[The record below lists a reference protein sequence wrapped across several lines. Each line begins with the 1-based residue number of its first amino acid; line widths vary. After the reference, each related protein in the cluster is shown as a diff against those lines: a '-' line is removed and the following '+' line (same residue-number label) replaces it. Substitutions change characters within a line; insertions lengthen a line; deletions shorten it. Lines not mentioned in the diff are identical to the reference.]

1 MASPLIRTKFHMPR
15 PRRGIVTRPRLD
27 DILGRAAESRLTVV
41 SAPAGFGKTTLLASW
56 LAGPHAGQPSV
67 AWLSLTEGDGDP
79 TTFWA
84 YVVGAMQNAVP
95 GIGDSALQLLES
107 GQPPI
112 ESVLATV
119 VNELSALPHD
129 VYLVL
134 DDYHLADRP
143 GIQAGMTFLLEHLP
157 PQAHLVITTRA
168 DPALPLARLRA
179 RGELVEVRAADLRFT
194 QDEAAT
200 YLKEAIGRDID
211 PSIIATLEQRT
222 EGWIAALQLAALSIQ
237 GRDDVAGFIEGF
249 SGDDRYV
256 VDYLVEE
263 VLQRLPAH
271 VRSFLLRTSILDR
284 LSAPLCE
291 AVTGE
296 RGGRAMLE
304 SLDRANLF
312 LVPLD
317 DSRHWYRY
325 HPLFADVL
333 HTFLLDEHPDEVPEL
348 HRRASQWHDQA
359 GAPVPAVRHA
369 LASGDVDRAADLVEL
384 AVPGLQRDRQEA
396 AIRAWLDVIPDE
408 VVRVRPVLAI
418 GFVGAL
424 MSRAEFD
431 GVEDR
436 LRGIELLLETST
448 HGRGGPRSPAPQV
461 VVVDQET
468 FPRLPGAI
476 EMYRAALAL
485 VRGDAAATIN
495 HAERAL
501 DRAPE
506 DDHLTRAASAALSG
520 LASWGSGDLETAHR
534 AYSIAVERLKRVG
547 HISDVLGCSIT
558 LADIRITQGRLGDAL
573 KTFEEALRLAS
584 REGDTVHRGTA
595 DMYVGMSR
603 IAFERNDLQT
613 ATEHLDRAEELGE
626 RAGLPQYPYRL
637 RVARAALREAE
648 GDLAGARALL
658 DDANRVYVGDF
669 SPNVRPVPALRARVL
684 IAQGN
689 LVEALD
695 WAREQGLSAEDEL
708 SYVRECEHITL
719 ARLLLAR
726 HAAHASEPVM
736 GEASLLL
743 ERLLVA
749 AEQGGRTGSVI
760 EILVLQARARHA
772 RRDVAGAL
780 APLER
785 ALGLAEPERYVRVFI
800 GEGQPLA
807 SLLRTLTETHPSW
820 DYARRLLDAFAAAG
834 KPASGRQTTPV
845 ADGLVEPLSDREL
858 DVLRLLAT
866 DLDGPAIARE
876 LVVSLNTLRTHTRHI
891 YGKLGVTSRRAAVR
905 RAEQLNLLARPGLR

>member
-1 MASPLIRTKFHMPR
+1 MASPLIRTKLHMPR
-15 PRRGIVTRPRLD
+15 PRRGLITRPRLD
-27 DILGRAAESRLTVV
+27 DILSRAAEARLTVV
-41 SAPAGFGKTTLLASW
+41 AAPAGFGKTTLLASW
-56 LAGPHAGQPSV
+56 LAGRRAGQPPV
-67 AWLSLTEGDGDP
+67 AWLSLTEGDSEP
-79 TTFWA
+79 TTFWR
-84 YVVGAMQNAVP
+84 YVVGALQNAVP
-95 GIGDSALQLLES
+95 GLGDSALQVLES
-107 GQPPI
+107 AQPPI

-129 VYLVL
+129 VHLVL
-134 DDYHLADRP
+134 DDYHLADGP

-157 PQAHLVITTRA
+157 PQAHLLITTRA
-168 DPALPLARLRA
+168 DPALALARLRA
-179 RGELVEVRAADLRFT
+179 RGELVEIRAADLRFT

-200 YLKEAIGRDID
+200 YLEATIGRDID
-211 PSIIATLEQRT
+211 PSVVATLEQRT

-237 GRDDVAGFIEGF
+237 GRDDVAGFIAGF

-263 VLQRLPAH
+263 VLQRLPDH
-271 VRSFLLRTSILDR
+271 VRSFLLRTCILDR
-284 LSAPLCE
+284 LSGPLCE

-296 RGGRAMLE
+296 PGGRAMLE

-348 HRRASQWHDQA
+348 HRRASQWHHQA
-359 GAPVPAVRHA
+359 GTPVPAVRHA

-384 AVPGLQRDRQEA
+384 AIPGLQRERQETT
-396 AIRAWLDVIPDE
+396 IRAWLDVIPDD

-436 LRGIELLLETST
+436 LGEIERLLDAST
-448 HGRGGPRSPAPQV
+448 PGRGGPRSPASQM
-461 VVVDQET
+461 VVVDQAT

-476 EMYRAALAL
+476 EMYRAALSLA
-485 VRGDAAATIN
+485 RGDAAATIS

-506 DDHLTRAASAALSG
+506 DDHLTRAAAAALSG

-534 AYSIAVERLKRVG
+534 SYSVAVEGLKRVG

-558 LADIRITQGRLGDAL
+558 LADIRITQGRLGEAL
-573 KTFEEALRLAS
+573 KTYEEALRLAA

-613 ATEHLDRAEELGE
+613 ATEQLGRAEELGE
-626 RAGLPQYPYRL
+626 GAGLPQYPYRV
-637 RVARAALREAE
+637 RVARAAIREAE
-648 GDLAGARALL
+648 GDLTGARELL
-658 DDANRVYVGDF
+658 DDAHRVYVGDF

-684 IAQGN
+684 IAQGD
-689 LVEALD
+689 LDEALD
-695 WAREQGLSAEDEL
+695 WARQQGLSAQDEL

-726 HAAHASEPVM
+726 DSARASEQLV

-749 AEQGGRTGSVI
+749 AEQGGRTGSAI
-760 EILVLQARARHA
+760 EILVLQARTLHA
-772 RRDVAGAL
+772 RRDVPGAL
-780 APLER
+780 ALLER
-785 ALGLAEPERYVRVFI
+785 ALGLAEPEGYVRVFI
-800 GEGQPLA
+800 GEGRPPA
-807 SLLRTLTETHPSW
+807 SLLKTLTETRPSW
-820 DYARRLLDAFAAAG
+820 GYARQLLDASAAAG
-834 KPASGRQTTPV
+834 KPASGREMSPV
-845 ADGLVEPLSDREL
+845 VDGLVEPLSDREL

-891 YGKLGVTSRRAAVR
+891 YAKLGVTSRRAAIR
-905 RAEQLNLLARPGLR
+905 RAEQLKLMERPGLR

>member
-1 MASPLIRTKFHMPR
+1 MFEDARLPHLALGVAV
-15 PRRGIVTRPRLD
+15 RRG
-27 DILGRAAESRLTVV
+27 AA
-41 SAPAGFGKTTLLASW
+41 LA
-56 LAGPHAGQPSV
+56 ANGE
-67 AWLSLTEGDGDP
+67 EG
-79 TTFWA
+79 
-84 YVVGAMQNAVP
+84 
-95 GIGDSALQLLES
+95 
-107 GQPPI
+107 
-112 ESVLATV
+112 LAT
-119 VNELSALPHD
+119 
-129 VYLVL
+129 
-134 DDYHLADRP
+134 
-143 GIQAGMTFLLEHLP
+143 
-157 PQAHLVITTRA
+157 
-168 DPALPLARLRA
+168 
-179 RGELVEVRAADLRFT
+179 FT
-194 QDEAAT
+194 AE
-200 YLKEAIGRDID
+200 
-211 PSIIATLEQRT
+211 
-222 EGWIAALQLAALSIQ
+222 
-237 GRDDVAGFIEGF
+237 
-249 SGDDRYV
+249 
-256 VDYLVEE
+256 
-263 VLQRLPAH
+263 
-271 VRSFLLRTSILDR
+271 
-284 LSAPLCE
+284 
-291 AVTGE
+291 
-296 RGGRAMLE
+296 
-304 SLDRANLF
+304 
-312 LVPLD
+312 
-317 DSRHWYRY
+317 
-325 HPLFADVL
+325 
-333 HTFLLDEHPDEVPEL
+333 
-348 HRRASQWHDQA
+348 
-359 GAPVPAVRHA
+359 
-369 LASGDVDRAADLVEL
+369 
-384 AVPGLQRDRQEA
+384 
-396 AIRAWLDVIPDE
+396 
-408 VVRVRPVLAI
+408 
-418 GFVGAL
+418 L

-436 LRGIELLLETST
+436 LRGIELVLEAST
-448 HGRGGPRSPAPQV
+448 HGRGGPRSPASQM
-461 VVVDQET
+461 VVVDQDM

-476 EMYRAALAL
+476 EMYRAALSL
-485 VRGDAAATIN
+485 VRGDTTATIG

-573 KTFEEALRLAS
+573 TTFEEALRLAS
-584 REGDTVHRGTA
+584 REGDAVHRGTA

-603 IAFERNDLQT
+603 IALERNDLPT
-613 ATEHLDRAEELGE
+613 ATEHLERAEELGE
-626 RAGLPQYPYRL
+626 LAGLPQYPYRV

-648 GDLAGARALL
+648 GDLAGARDLL

-785 ALGLAEPERYVRVFI
+785 AVGLAEPEGYARVFI
-800 GEGQPLA
+800 GEGRPLA
-807 SLLRTLTETHPSW
+807 SLLGTLTETHPSW
-820 DYARRLLDAFAAAG
+820 DYARRLLDASAVG

-845 ADGLVEPLSDREL
+845 ADGLIEPLSDREL

-891 YGKLGVTSRRAAVR
+891 YAKLGVTSRRAAVR